1 MASAYVAETL
11 VKAGLLYGKW
21 LPGELLHNIIWPMPV
36 LQGEKQHAGF
46 NNPAWSQQDRGWRGE
61 ERGDRWQGGGGG
73 LGSGAGKAFGPGDG
87 AGRGSALGGGHGPS
101 KWREDG
107 DRVLPRR
114 DGPR

>member
-1 MASAYVAETL
+1 MAKRS
-11 VKAGLLYGKW
+11 LLTGSW
-21 LPGELLHNIIWPMPV
+21 LPGELLHHIWPDTL

-46 NNPAWSQQDRGWRGE
+46 NNPAWSQQDRGWRGK

-73 LGSGAGKAFGPGDG
+73 LGSSGKAFGPGEG
-87 AGRGSALGGGHGPS
+87 AGRGSALGGGLGPS

-107 DRVLPRR
+107 DRVLPCR